1 MTREGLT
8 YDRKA
13 LAVVT
18 GKTADWTELAK
29 DAVAFASARG
39 GTIDIGIADTDEE
52 PPADQRLDLALVERA
67 VKRLGELTVNVST
80 HAEIVTR
87 PNGGE
92 VLRLTIPRS
101 VATPSRNDGKFFL
114 RIDAASVPI
123 TGESVHRLMAERSA
137 IPWEVQA
144 SEALSADLDP
154 TALAS
159 LMTRLRASDRVK
171 AVVKEKT
178 DHELMGHYRLV
189 AGDRLTNLGV
199 LCVGTP
205 LARSRLGTSPIIQA
219 IAYDDR
225 GEKIGKWVWDDH
237 TLSPIDLVDAVWETV
252 PTFKETYE
260 LRHGMLAQQVP
271 AFDRLVIREVLV
283 NALVHRP
290 YTQHGDIFLN
300 LHPDRL
306 VAVNPGPFPPGVTPA
321 NILHTTVRRNHEMA
335 RLFHDLG
342 LMEREGTGYDLM
354 YAILLASGRSVPI
367 PIEGPDRVE
376 VTIPRRMLKPAM
388 VELMTRANE
397 QLQLS
402 QRETIALGLLA
413 LHDGRTATEL
423 VQDLELTAADGLVPW
438 IGRLIKLGVVQA
450 SGRTKGLR
458 YFIAPEIL
466 QRLDF
471 TARTTL
477 TRIQPHRLAA
487 LIREDL
493 ARYPRSKRREIH
505 ERIGPEIGDS
515 QVRRCLGTMVK
526 DGSIAAEGGGP
537 ETRYR
542 LTVAIDARPGQSSP
556 EAQL

>member
-13 LAVVT
+13 LATIT
-18 GKTADWTELAK
+18 GKTADWKELAK
-29 DAVAFASARG
+29 DVVAFASARG
-39 GTIDIGIADTDEE
+39 GTIDIGIADTAEE
-52 PPADQRLDLALVERA
+52 PPAEQRLDPAVMERA

-92 VLRLTIPRS
+92 VLRLTIARS
-101 VATPSRNDGKFFL
+101 VATPSRSDGKFFL
-114 RIDAASVPI
+114 RIGDASVTI

-137 IPWEVQA
+137 VPWEAQA

-154 TALAS
+154 SALTS

-189 AGDRLTNLGV
+189 VGDRLTNLGV
-199 LCVGTP
+199 LCLGTP
-205 LARSRLGTSPIIQA
+205 LDRSRLGTAPIIQA

-225 GEKIGKWVWDDH
+225 AEKIGKWVWDDH
-237 TLSPIDLVDAVWETV
+237 LMSPIDMVDAVWETV

-260 LRHGMLAQQVP
+260 LRHGLLAQQVP
-271 AFDRLVIREVLV
+271 AFDRAVIREVLV

-306 VAVNPGPFPPGVTPA
+306 VVVNPGLFPPGVTPA
-321 NILHTTVRRNHEMA
+321 NILHTTVRRNNEMA
-335 RLFHDLG
+335 RLFHDLY
-342 LMEREGTGYDLM
+342 LMEREGTGYAMM
-354 YAILLASGRSVPI
+354 YATLLASGRSLPI

-388 VELMTRANE
+388 VELMTKAND

-423 VQDLELTAADGLVPW
+423 IQDLELTTADGLAPW
-438 IGRLIKLGVVQA
+438 LGRLAKLGVVQT
-450 SGRTKGLR
+450 SGRTKGVR
-458 YFIAPEIL
+458 YFIAPDVMK
-466 QRLDF
+466 RLDF
-471 TARTTL
+471 TGRTTL
-477 TRIQPHRLAA
+477 TRIEPHRLDA
-487 LIREDL
+487 LVIEDL
-493 ARYPRSKRREIH
+493 MRYPTSAISEIH
-505 ERIGPEIGDS
+505 NRIGGEIP
-515 QVRRCLGTMVK
+515 RARLKRCLAQLVTSG
-526 DGSIAAEGGGP
+526 
-537 ETRYR
+537 R
-542 LTVAIDARPGQSSP
+542 LTVQGSGRWSRYSLSGETAP
-556 EAQL
+556 